1 MAEWVCHSGARAQR
15 GNPESKNTGFRNM
28 DSGLAPSGRPGMTK
42 AWRRIAMAL
51 TQELGR
57 FVATLSFEKLPPE
70 AVEIARTGFID
81 TVATLIAGAH
91 DPAPQLLRKGLQP
104 APGAASLYFS
114 GETATA
120 PEAAWING
128 TAGHALDYDD
138 VGCRGHVS
146 TVLVPAI
153 LAEAETLG
161 LGGREMFAAYVA
173 GYETWAELSRRD
185 PGHHHRKGW
194 HPTGIFGAIGAGAAC
209 AVLRRLTAEQAT
221 ATIALSASQAGGI
234 MANFGTMTKPF
245 HAGRAAHAGLISAR
259 LAELGF
265 TASPDALDHPQGF
278 LSAVSPEGKADRDG
292 PSPAFGEDWHIVKQ
306 RLSIKKYPACYCT
319 HRSLDGMLDL
329 LAQHPLKPADIA
341 QITVSLSQTHSL
353 ILRNHTPQTGLEGK
367 FSMEFAMAAAV
378 ISRRASLG
386 EYTDEFVRRPEVQQ
400 LMRKV
405 RLVTNENYDP
415 VQIGASV
422 YDQVTV
428 ELANG
433 ERLESEKVKR
443 ARGHAELP
451 LGEAELFDKFRT
463 CPDAGHARISPER
476 LFDRLRNLEKISA
489 GELTAVN

>member
-1 MAEWVCHSGARAQR
+1 MVRSAELFHIGASIW
-15 GNPESKNTGFRNM
+15 E
-28 DSGLAPSGRPGMTK
+28 
-42 AWRRIAMAL
+42 IAMAL
-51 TQELGR
+51 TQQLGR
-57 FVATLSFEKLPPE
+57 FVAGLTFDKLPPE

-81 TVATLIAGAH
+81 TIATMIAGAQ
-91 DPAPQLLRKGLQP
+91 DSAPQLLRKGLQP
-104 APGAASLYFS
+104 PPGKASLYFS

-146 TVLVPAI
+146 TVLVPSL

-161 LGGREMFAAYVA
+161 LGGREIFAAYVA
-173 GYETWAELSRRD
+173 GYETWAELARRD
-185 PGHHHRKGW
+185 PGHHHKKGW

-209 AVLRRLTAEQAT
+209 ANLRRLSAEQT
-221 ATIALSASQAGGI
+221 AMALALSASQAGGI

-245 HAGRAAHAGLISAR
+245 HAGRAAHAGLVSAR

-265 TASPDALDHPQGF
+265 TASPDALEHPQGF

-292 PSPAFGEDWHIVKQ
+292 PCPAFGEEWHIVKQ

-319 HRSLDGMLDL
+319 HRALDGMLDL
-329 LAQHPLKPADIA
+329 LAKHPLKPADIA
-341 QITVSLSQTHSL
+341 QITVSLSKTHSL

-367 FSMEFAMAAAV
+367 FSLEFAMAAAV

-400 LMRKV
+400 LMRRV

-433 ERLESEKVKR
+433 ERLESEKVRR

-451 LGEAELFDKFRT
+451 LGDAELFDKFRT
-463 CPDAGHARISPER
+463 CLDAGHARISPER

-489 GELTAVN
+489 SELTAVG

>member
-1 MAEWVCHSGARAQR
+1 
-15 GNPESKNTGFRNM
+15 
-28 DSGLAPSGRPGMTK
+28 
-42 AWRRIAMAL
+42 MAL

-57 FVATLSFEKLPPE
+57 FVANLSFEKLPPE

-81 TVATLIAGAH
+81 TIATMIAGAH
-91 DPAPQLLRKGLQP
+91 DPAPQLLRTTLAP
-104 APGAASLYFS
+104 APALASLYFS
-114 GETATA
+114 GETAHA
-120 PEAAWING
+120 PDAAWING

-146 TVLVPAI
+146 TVLVPAL

-161 LGGREMFAAYVA
+161 LGGREIFAGYVA
-173 GYETWAELSRRD
+173 GYETWAELARRD
-185 PGHHHRKGW
+185 PGHHHKKGW

-209 AVLRRLTAEQAT
+209 AALRRLAPEQAT
-221 ATIALSASQAGGI
+221 AAIALAASQAGGI

-245 HAGRAAHAGLISAR
+245 HAGRAAHAGLVSAR

-265 TASPDALDHPQGF
+265 TASPDALEHPQGF
-278 LSAVSPEGKADRDG
+278 LSAVSPDGKPDRDG
-292 PSPAFGEDWHIVKQ
+292 PCPAFGEEWHIVKQ

-319 HRSLDGMLDL
+319 HRALDGMLDL
-329 LAQHPLKPADIA
+329 LAKHPLKPADIA
-341 QITVSLSQTHSL
+341 QITVSLSKTHSL

-400 LMRKV
+400 LMRRV

-433 ERLESEKVKR
+433 QRIESEKVRR

-463 CPDAGHARISPER
+463 CLDAGHARISPER
-476 LFDRLRNLEKISA
+476 LFDLLRNLEKISA
-489 GELTAVN
+489 SELTTVN

>member
-1 MAEWVCHSGARAQR
+1 M
-15 GNPESKNTGFRNM
+15 P
-28 DSGLAPSGRPGMTK
+28 
-42 AWRRIAMAL
+42 L
-51 TQELGR
+51 TQDLGR
-57 FVATLSFEKLPPE
+57 VAAGLSFEKLPAE

-81 TVATLIAGAH
+81 TIATMIAGAH
-91 DPAPQLLRKGLQP
+91 DPAPQLLRQGLAP

-120 PEAAWING
+120 PEAALING

-185 PGHHHRKGW
+185 PGHHHVKGW

-209 AVLRRLTAEQAT
+209 AALRRLAPERA
-221 ATIALSASQAGGI
+221 AAAIALSASQAGGI

-245 HAGRAAHAGLISAR
+245 HAGRVAHAGLVSAR

-265 TASPDALDHPQGF
+265 TAAPDALEHPQGF
-278 LSAVSPEGKADRDG
+278 LSAVSPEGKADRESPRQDG
-292 PSPAFGEDWHIVKQ
+292 EWHILKQ

-319 HRSLDGMLDL
+319 HRALDGMLEL
-329 LAQHPLKPADIA
+329 LAKRPLKPAEITS
-341 QITVSLSQTHSL
+341 ITVSISKTHSL

-367 FSMEFAMAAAV
+367 FSMEFAMTAAV
-378 ISRRASLG
+378 VSRRASLA
-386 EYTDEFVRRPEVQQ
+386 EYTDQFVRRPEVQE
-400 LMRKV
+400 LMRRV
-405 RLVTNENYDP
+405 AIVTNENYDP
-415 VQIGASV
+415 EMSGASA

-428 ELANG
+428 ELVSG
-433 ERLESEKVKR
+433 ERIDSEQVRR
-443 ARGHAELP
+443 ARGHAERP

-463 CPDAGHARISPER
+463 CLDAGHARLSPET
-476 LFDRLRNLEKISA
+476 LFDRLRKLESISA
-489 GELTAVN
+489 RDLAAV